1 MSGEAVNVQ
10 RIDKW
15 LWAARFFK
23 TRTLAQAAVES
34 GKVTLNGERVKTS
47 KEVRVADRVDVRVG
61 DTVREVTVDGLADK
75 RGSAPEAA
83 RLYTESAES
92 RLKRVTQAENRRLNT
107 EPALGLHGRPTK
119 RDRRTI
125 AKLRGY

>member
-1 MSGEAVNVQ
+1 MSV

-23 TRTLAQAAVES
+23 TRSLAQAAVEG
-34 GKVTLNGERVKTS
+34 GKIELNGERVKPS

-61 DTVREVTVDGLADK
+61 DTVREVTVSGLSDK

-83 RLYTESAES
+83 KLYAESEES
-92 RLKRVTQAENRRLNT
+92 RLKRAAAAENRRLAA
-107 EPALGLHGRPTK
+107 EPALDLHGRPTK
-119 RDRRTI
+119 RDRRTL
-125 AKLRGY
+125 ARLRGY

>member
-1 MSGEAVNVQ
+1 M

-23 TRTLAQAAVES
+23 TRSLAQAAVES
-34 GKVTLNGERVKTS
+34 GKVTLNGERVKPA
-47 KEVRVADRVDVRVG
+47 KEIRAADRLQVRVG
-61 DTVREVTVDGLADK
+61 ESVRELTVAAISDK

-83 RLYTESAES
+83 RLYTESEES
-92 RLKRVTQAENRRLNT
+92 RLKRAIQAENRRLGA
-107 EPALGLHGRPTK
+107 EPAASLHGRPTK
-119 RDRRTI
+119 RERRSL

>member
-1 MSGEAVNVQ
+1 MSV

-23 TRTLAQAAVES
+23 TRTLAQGAVES

-47 KEVRVADRVDVRVG
+47 KEVRTADRVDVRIG
-61 DTVREVTVDGLADK
+61 ETLREVTIEGLSDK

-83 RLYTESAES
+83 RLYTESNES
-92 RLKRVTQAENRRLNT
+92 RLKRSAQAENRRLNT

-125 AKLRGY
+125 SKLRGY

>member
-1 MSGEAVNVQ
+1 MSV

-23 TRTLAQAAVES
+23 TRTLAQGAVES

-47 KEVRVADRVDVRVG
+47 KEVRTADRIDVRVG
-61 DTVREVTVDGLADK
+61 ETVREVTVEGLSDK

-83 RLYTESAES
+83 RLYTESSES
-92 RLKRVTQAENRRLNT
+92 RLKRSAQAENRRLNT

-125 AKLRGY
+125 SKLRGY